1 MEPMQGQQTPR
12 SQYLAQLLA
21 QGAQGQYTTPQQA
34 AMGLGAQA
42 LGQYGMN
49 QKPGQLGRQLGG
61 LFHLGSG
68 PDLSGQFMQL
78 GKQFNLGG

>member
-21 QGAQGQYTTPQQA
+21 QGAAAPHNTPGQVG
-34 AMGLGAQA
+34 MGLAAQA
-42 LGQYGMN
+42 LGQYGGQ
-49 QKPGQLGRQLGG
+49 QKQGQLGRQLGG

-68 PDLSGQFMQL
+68 YDLPGQFNQL
-78 GKQFNLGG
+78 GKTFNLGG

>member
-1 MEPMQGQQTPR
+1 MEPMQGQTPQR

-21 QGAQGQYTTPQQA
+21 QGAQGQYTTPAQVGT
-34 AMGLGAQA
+34 GLAAQA
-42 LGQYGMN
+42 LGQYGAG
-49 QKPGQLGRQLGG
+49 QKPGHLGQQLGG

-68 PDLSGQFMQL
+68 YDMPGQFNQL

>member
-21 QGAQGQYTTPQQA
+21 QGAQGQYNTPAQVGT
-34 AMGLGAQA
+34 GLAAQA
-42 LGQYGMN
+42 LGQYGGQ
-49 QKPGQLGRQLGG
+49 QKPGHMMQQLGG

-68 PDLSGQFMQL
+68 QDLPGQFNQL
-78 GKQFNLGG
+78 GKTFNLGG